1 MPPVPLR
8 HVQKVGS
15 MGLLPSQTNP
25 RIPTVSRDLAFLDI
39 VDAVTTGVPSVVAVV
54 RCCFVLAAA
63 AVSKA
68 PPGSVECGVVDDGKG
83 GVLRLSCPSNKC
95 CSQYGTCSC
104 HGRRII
110 EGAFKFSRC
119 SS

>member
-1 MPPVPLR
+1 MPRVPLR

-15 MGLLPSQTNP
+15 MGLLPSHMNP
-25 RIPTVSRDLAFLDI
+25 RIPTVSRYLAFLDI
-39 VDAVTTGVPSVVAVV
+39 VDAVTTAVPFVVAVV
-54 RCCFVLAAA
+54 YCCFVLAAA

-95 CSQYGTCSC
+95 CSQYGTCIC
-104 HGRRII
+104 HGRII
-110 EGAFKFSRC
+110 EGVFKFSRC